1 MKPFILMISLVLSI
15 SASYLDKASK
25 ELEQG
30 NADKAIQLYRKA
42 ALNGENPVLSYFNM
56 GNAYFQLDSVPQS
69 IIYYQAAVNYAPDFF
84 RGWLNLATAYY
95 KLEDMGEAIASVRRA
110 LLLDSENP
118 QALFILGTAYRHTQ
132 AHAEAIITYE
142 KLLSFHDDYAE
153 AYIAMGE
160 LYSDLEDYDMA
171 LKWLGRYPEDGSEE
185 GYVHILKA
193 EIAGKTNDDSRELY
207 YLREAFEANSENRW
221 ILFRIVESLI
231 RQKNNLV
238 ALEEV
243 ERGIELFPK
252 FGELAV
258 LGANV
263 AFEMEQLDLAEK
275 YYTLAR
281 NNGNPNAVIGLE
293 NVRIMRMSKVDS

>member
-1 MKPFILMISLVLSI
+1 MKPFLLLITLVLSL
-15 SASYLDKASK
+15 SASYLDRASE
-25 ELEQG
+25 ELQQG
-30 NADKAIQLYRKA
+30 NAEQAISLYRKA

-56 GNAYFQLDSVPQS
+56 GNAYFQLDSIPQS
-69 IIYYQAAVNYAPDFF
+69 ILYYRAATNYAPDFF

-110 LLLDSENP
+110 LLLDNENP
-118 QALFILGTAYRHTQ
+118 QALFILGTAYRHTR

-160 LYSDLEDYDMA
+160 LYSDLEDYESA
-171 LKWLGRYPEDGSEE
+171 LKWLGRYPEEGSEE

-193 EIAGKTNDDSRELY
+193 EISGKTGDDSRELY
-207 YLREAFEANSENRW
+207 YLREAFEANRENQW
-221 ILFRIVESLI
+221 IIFRIVESLI
-231 RQKNNLV
+231 RQKNGLV

-243 ERGIELFPK
+243 ERGLEYFPK
-252 FGELAV
+252 FGDLAV

-263 AFEMEQLDLAEK
+263 AFEQGNLDLAEK

-293 NVRIMRMSKVDS
+293 NVRIMRMAKADS